1 MAPVPVDYPINTPSG
16 VKSQL
21 MNNPLEPSGALDRFE
36 HTDLT
41 PVIGREYP
49 TLNVVELM
57 ESPNAD
63 ELLKELAYIISARGV
78 VFLRKQDNLT
88 AELQKQFIQRLG
100 ELSGKPASSGL
111 HIHPVLNTGA
121 KVAGQPQEDKEVTTI
136 NSGVFKQLFTTS
148 KVDTTRSHKKQSSDL
163 WHSDCQWE
171 NVPSDYTSLR
181 LTTVPP
187 MGGDTVWASGYE
199 MYDRISEPM
208 QRFLETLRFT
218 FHLADFIATAKANG
232 ASIFSGPRG
241 SPENVGEEI
250 IATHPAVRTNPVTGW
265 KSLYAAGGG
274 GGYFN
279 EITPEESDMLLSYIK
294 NIIKD
299 NHDLQV
305 RFRWNQVNDMA
316 IWDNRSTLHNPTYDF
331 AGIGERVGTRAVSCG
346 ERPYFDPAS
355 MSRREAAKEKGVA
368 IGDWV
373 KVA

>member
-1 MAPVPVDYPINTPSG
+1 M
-16 VKSQL
+16 
-21 MNNPLEPSGALDRFE
+21 
-36 HTDLT
+36 
-41 PVIGREYP
+41 
-49 TLNVVELM
+49 
-57 ESPNAD
+57 
-63 ELLKELAYIISARGV
+63 RGV

-88 AELQKQFIQRLG
+88 PELQKQFIQRLG

-136 NSGVFKQLFTTS
+136 NSGVFKQLFTTN

-171 NVPSDYTSLR
+171 NVPSDYASLR

-187 MGGDTVWASGYE
+187 TGGDTVWASAYE
-199 MYDRISEPM
+199 MYDRLSEPM
-208 QRFLETLRFT
+208 QRFLETLHFT
-218 FHLADFIATAKANG
+218 FHRADFNATAKANG

-241 SPENVGEEI
+241 SPENVGTEI
-250 IATHPAVRTNPVTGW
+250 IAVHPAVRTNPVTGW
-265 KSLYAAGGG
+265 KSIFAAGAKV
-274 GGYFN
+274 GYFN
-279 EITPEESDMLLSYIK
+279 NVTIEESDMLLSYVN
-294 NIIKD
+294 NILKD

-331 AGIGERVGTRAVSCG
+331 AGIGDRVGTRAVSCG
-346 ERPYFDPAS
+346 ERPYLDPAS
-355 MSRREAAKEKGVA
+355 MSRREAAKKEGIA